1 MASNKI
7 QELPSIKYDQEQL
20 IPEVIERKKWNL
32 IYIVLCVVG
41 IFLSILFS
49 QGVDKIEAQK
59 LKIAQAAVA
68 YCEYKPKVEKLK
80 QIGQTLNVGELV
92 LSQFML
98 ENLFFIDA
106 QPYEII
112 HSIKRFFE
120 SEQTK
125 TLVGSFNLTSV
136 ILNIDGRSV
145 SEKEAN
151 SVSLNNMDTIPIKIE
166 GKFASYTDLSS
177 MISVLKKMTPI
188 ITITDIEF
196 NSNNSVSFRGNVY
209 NFQKNLF
216 LYTYGDSYKEV
227 NNILLAK
234 EKYQKNKAIL
244 IEILKDKDLGLDKMG
259 VAEIYD
265 WLKSP
270 LHSSLTPLTPSP
282 AERGSAGNSSLKGGN
297 SSKSSSSD
305 SKSAAPSLQE
315 RAGGEA
321 LSYAE
326 RKELQKKIRKA
337 QRAVDESEAKIA
349 KLEARKSELDELLM
363 APENASN
370 MELVTEYTNLQ
381 RKLDEENE
389 RWMVLSE
396 ELETLNIEL

>member
-265 WLKSP
+265 CKQYEDI
-270 LHSSLTPLTPSP
+270 LTIS
-282 AERGSAGNSSLKGGN
+282 N
-297 SSKSSSSD
+297 
-305 SKSAAPSLQE
+305 LQ
-315 RAGGEA
+315 
-321 LSYAE
+321 SF
-326 RKELQKKIRKA
+326 K
-337 QRAVDESEAKIA
+337 ESEIKQCKDVE
-349 KLEARKSELDELLM
+349 KLVKEHQSELNTAFQSFIQKASMSSTTSLYK
-363 APENASN
+363 APAKD
-370 MELVTEYTNLQ
+370 LTEAEAGISCAEIAPITI
-381 RKLDEENE
+381 KK
-389 RWMVLSE
+389 
-396 ELETLNIEL
+396 